1 MHWYTLFVSW
11 NIYIYISFLAVTK
24 EMMHWIKLL
33 DWTKQGIWTGMI
45 GGTVMQTFILL
56 WATFC
61 TDWNKEVC
69 STMNKEEL
77 NFSLLLEIEM
87 LTIIYGFWKLSNQ
100 YLYML
105 IQILGH
111 TSKIKKKKEKRR
123 KDNHNEFDHGI
134 TTTSSYF
141 QNKSWAS

>member
-1 MHWYTLFVSW
+1 MQLCFHAL
-11 NIYIYISFLAVTK
+11 IHIILDVTK

-45 GGTVMQTFILL
+45 GGTVMQTFILI
-56 WATFC
+56 WATFR

-87 LTIIYGFWKLSNQ
+87 LTIIYGF
-100 YLYML
+100 
-105 IQILGH
+105 
-111 TSKIKKKKEKRR
+111 
-123 KDNHNEFDHGI
+123 
-134 TTTSSYF
+134 
-141 QNKSWAS
+141 